1 MRSIWEA
8 LSDPTRREILN
19 ILKNGELTAGQIHS
33 YFDITKP
40 SLSHHLKILKDAKFV
55 LSKKLGQN
63 VIYGINLVAFNEV
76 IEYIRGLKK

>member
-19 ILKNGELTAGQIHS
+19 ILKNGEITAGQIHS

-40 SLSHHLKILKDAKFV
+40 SLSHHLKILKDANLV

-63 VIYGINLVAFNEV
+63 IIYGINLVAFNEV